1 LSNPCPAVPPRRYH
15 ILNLEPFGYCDEAR
29 EVLGRLGAISEGPL
43 SRRELLERVS
53 AYEILIV
60 RLQHQ
65 IDRDVFEAGKSLKAV
80 VSATTGLD
88 HIDLEA
94 ARARDVAVLS
104 LKGEDKFLHTITATA
119 EHTWALLLAV
129 MRRIPE
135 ACDSVRAGQWDRDA
149 LKGRDL
155 AGKRLGIVGL
165 GRLGKQIASYGSAFR
180 MKVAAYD
187 PYVDTWPSTVVRT
200 HSLPDLL
207 TESDVLTVHVDLN
220 PRTLKLIGRPEL
232 AALPRGAVLV
242 NTSRGQVLDE
252 AALLDA
258 LVSGQ
263 IRGAGLDVLAEE
275 RVFEGR
281 RDNRLVDYARHHH
294 NLLITPHIGGAT
306 HEAMGKTEVF
316 MAHKLAQ
323 FLHGAQA

>member
-1 LSNPCPAVPPRRYH
+1 MSNSNPAVPRRRYH
-15 ILNLEPFGYCDEAR
+15 ILNLEPLGYCDEAC
-29 EVLGRLGAISEGPL
+29 EVLGRLGAIDEGPL
-43 SRRELLERVS
+43 SRRELLERIS
-53 AYEILIV
+53 GYEILIV

-65 IDRDVFEAGKSLKAV
+65 IDRDIFEAGKNLKAI

-94 ARARDVAVLS
+94 ARARDVTVLS
-104 LKGEDKFLHTITATA
+104 LKGEEEFLSTITATA

-135 ACDSVRAGQWDRDA
+135 ACDSVRAGQWDRDV
-149 LKGRDL
+149 LKGHDL
-155 AGKRLGIVGL
+155 GGKRLGIVGL
-165 GRLGKQIASYGSAFR
+165 GRLGKQIASYGSVFR
-180 MKVAAYD
+180 MRVAAYD
-187 PYVDTWPSTVVRT
+187 PYVDTWPSIVVRK
-200 HSLPDLL
+200 HSLPELL
-207 TESDVLTVHVDLN
+207 AESDVLTVHVDLS
-220 PRTLKLIGRPEL
+220 PRTLKLIGRSEL

-252 AALLDA
+252 AAVLDA

-263 IRGAGLDVLAEE
+263 LQGAGLDVLAEE
-275 RVFEGR
+275 RVFDGR
-281 RDNRLVDYARHHH
+281 RDNRLVDYVRHHH

-323 FLHGAQA
+323 FLHGA

>member
-1 LSNPCPAVPPRRYH
+1 MSNSNPAVPPRRYH
-15 ILNLEPFGYCDEAR
+15 ILNLEPLGFCDEAR
-29 EVLGRLGAISEGPL
+29 EVLGRLGDISEGPL

-53 AYEILIV
+53 AYEILII

-65 IDRDVFEAGKSLKAV
+65 IDQDVFEAGKNLKAI

-88 HIDLEA
+88 HIELEA
-94 ARARDVAVLS
+94 ARACDVAVLS
-104 LKGEDKFLHTITATA
+104 LKGEEEFLRTITATA

-149 LKGRDL
+149 LKGHDL

-165 GRLGKQIASYGSAFR
+165 GRLGKQIASYGAAFL
-180 MKVAAYD
+180 MQVAAYD
-187 PYVDTWPSTVVRT
+187 PYLDTWPSTVVRK
-200 HSLPDLL
+200 HSLPELL
-207 TESDVLTVHVDLN
+207 AVSDVVTVHVDLN

-252 AALLDA
+252 AAVLDA

-263 IRGAGLDVLAEE
+263 LRGVGLDVLAEE
-275 RVFEGR
+275 RVFDGH
-281 RDNRLVDYARHHH
+281 RDNGLVDYARHHH
-294 NLLITPHIGGAT
+294 NILITPHIGGAT
-306 HEAMGKTEVF
+306 HEAMSKTEVF
-316 MAHKLAQ
+316 MAHKLTQ
-323 FLHGAQA
+323 FLHNA

>member
-1 LSNPCPAVPPRRYH
+1 MLSNPRLAAPPCRYH
-15 ILNLEPFGYCDEAR
+15 ILNLEPLGYCDEAR
-29 EVLGRLGAISEGPL
+29 EVLGRLGVISEGPL
-43 SRRELLERVS
+43 SRRELLERASCYDV
-53 AYEILIV
+53 LIV

-65 IDRDVFEAGKSLKAV
+65 IDLDVFEAGKNLKAV

-104 LKGEDKFLHTITATA
+104 LKGEEEFLQTITATA

-135 ACDSVRAGQWDRDA
+135 ACDAVRAGQWNRDA

-165 GRLGKQIASYGSAFR
+165 GRLGKQIALYGSAFR
-180 MKVAAYD
+180 MQVAAYD
-187 PYVDTWPSTVVRT
+187 PYISTWPWTAVRK
-200 HSLPDLL
+200 HSLPELL
-207 TESDVLTVHVDLN
+207 SVSDILTIHVDLN

-263 IRGAGLDVLAEE
+263 LLGAGLDVLAEE
-275 RVFEGR
+275 RASEGR
-281 RDNRLVDYARHHH
+281 RDNRLLDYAKHHH

-306 HEAMGKTEVF
+306 NEAMSKTEVF
-316 MAHKLAQ
+316 MARKLAQ
-323 FLHGAQA
+323 FLDGR

>member
-1 LSNPCPAVPPRRYH
+1 MSDSRPASQPRRYH
-15 ILNLEPFGYCDEAR
+15 ILNLEPRGYCSEAR
-29 EVLGRLGAISEGPL
+29 NILGHLGAVSEGPL
-43 SRRELLERVS
+43 SRRELLERIS
-53 AYEILIV
+53 AYDVLIV
-60 RLQHQ
+60 RLQHE
-65 IDRDVFEAGKSLKAV
+65 IDRDVFEAGKNLKAI

-104 LKGEDKFLHTITATA
+104 LKGEEEFLRTITATA
-119 EHTWALLLAV
+119 EHTWGLLLAV

-135 ACDSVRAGQWDRDA
+135 ACDAVRAGTWDRDA
-149 LKGRDL
+149 LRGHDL

-165 GRLGKQIASYGSAFR
+165 GRLGKQIASYGSVFR
-180 MKVAAYD
+180 MQVAAYD
-187 PYVDTWPSTVVRT
+187 PYVETWPSIVVRK
-200 HSLPDLL
+200 HSLPELL
-207 TESDVLTVHVDLN
+207 AESDVLTVHVDLN
-220 PRTLKLIGRPEL
+220 PRTVKLIGRPEM

-242 NTSRGQVLDE
+242 NTSRGQVVDE

-263 IRGAGLDVLAEE
+263 LRGAGLDVLAEE
-275 RVFEGR
+275 RAFEGR

-323 FLHGAQA
+323 FLHGA